1 MQAIMPDFNSIVV
14 DASRHRNRLVYTDQ
28 QLELLANAKNWFMA
42 SLMYCY
48 MSSIRKA
55 DYWKSTARS
64 LHWLCY
70 CGKKQTITFY
80 FLQTDVVQWV
90 KDSNFIILTI
100 LSSRLGCELDNVAR
114 IWRVHYDTKAILSAI
129 TTIIHVFP
137 FHQCNI
143 QFYLELSPRYWLYIK
158 ENFYFTWELVLSLFS
173 ACLSNFSYTSGKFH
187 QWTVIP
193 HS

>member
-1 MQAIMPDFNSIVV
+1 M
-14 DASRHRNRLVYTDQ
+14 
-28 QLELLANAKNWFMA
+28 
-42 SLMYCY
+42 
-48 MSSIRKA
+48 
-55 DYWKSTARS
+55 
-64 LHWLCY
+64 CY
-70 CGKKQTITFY
+70 CGKKY
-80 FLQTDVVQWV
+80 RDYNFLKTVDVVHLE

-100 LSSRLGCELDNVAR
+100 LSSRLGCELNNLAKN
-114 IWRVHYDTKAILSAI
+114 WRVHYDTKAILSAI
-129 TTIIHVFP
+129 TIIIYVFP

-158 ENFYFTWELVLSLFS
+158 ENFSFTWELVLSLFS